1 MPLSSSSP
9 GASMR
14 PASVS
19 RAGMPSAVAAGGC
32 GAGGSS
38 QAASASRKKKPGARP
53 GFLYLSPIGRTQSPN
68 S

>member
-9 GASMR
+9 GASMC

-19 RAGMPSAVAAGGC
+19 RAGMPAAVAAGG
-32 GAGGSS
+32 GGSS